1 MLSHLPNVFM
11 VAEIGF
17 LTSYP
22 DLPDCTS
29 GSVLCHTET
38 INKYYLNS
46 VYMCFTYLDSLNP
59 HCNAN
64 R

>member
-38 INKYYLNS
+38 INK
-46 VYMCFTYLDSLNP
+46 
-59 HCNAN
+59 
-64 R
+64 